1 MPVLRRI
8 PVSDEFISYRKTLD
22 SVCDRMIFF
31 EFSSSHFSRKWKL
44 LGAGMEM
51 SGMTLRIEW
60 KCSRVLAGPASG
72 RNPLVNCGLDT
83 NAPFSGVSGNLENGR
98 CPKKC

>member
-1 MPVLRRI
+1 MPVLRRF

-22 SVCDRMIFF
+22 SVCDRMKFF
-31 EFSSSHFSRKWKL
+31 DFFQFAFYRKWKL

-60 KCSRVLAGPASG
+60 KYSRVLAGLPSG
-72 RNPLVNCGLDT
+72 
-83 NAPFSGVSGNLENGR
+83 
-98 CPKKC
+98 